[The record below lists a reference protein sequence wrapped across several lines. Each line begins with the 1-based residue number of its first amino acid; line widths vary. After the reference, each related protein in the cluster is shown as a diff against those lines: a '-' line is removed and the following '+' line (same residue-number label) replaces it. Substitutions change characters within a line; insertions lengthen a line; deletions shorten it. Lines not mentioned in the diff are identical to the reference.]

1 MLHYLQGLAGPLGA
15 LQIKILQHMWLWCK
29 KKMKFCHLYVKGTQ
43 NWQIHKLDLEGEFLY
58 FSVFCAILSFRH
70 FFFSFAAVN
79 DTCSL
84 TKITFF
90 PLCITI
96 GYYVTLKSINYLHNK
111 DNLRIVFEFRAIKW
125 CRISFIKC
133 DYVSIQKLV
142 RQKPIYAWRTGDS
155 VFNHVSADVL
165 NYFLV

>member
-1 MLHYLQGLAGPLGA
+1 MHYRLKSCSICDSDARKRWNFAICMWKEHRTGKSISWIWKVSFCTSRFFVPFCPLG
-15 LQIKILQHMWLWCK
+15 I
-29 KKMKFCHLYVKGTQ
+29 
-43 NWQIHKLDLEGEFLY
+43 
-58 FSVFCAILSFRH
+58 
-70 FFFSFAAVN
+70 FFSFAAVN